1 MQKALF
7 LIVCSIAIVTGYGQ
21 VTKKYTIEQFYKN
34 TSVGGGIFSPDEK
47 KLLVHTNETGIF
59 NLYEIDIATG
69 KKKQLTDSKTESLFV
84 IGYVPGTGEVLYTA
98 DQGGNENTHIYLKK
112 RDGKVVDLTPGE
124 KEKANF
130 AGWTRDHKHL
140 YYLSN
145 ARDPKFFDL
154 YKMDVANWKADML
167 YKNDKGYFVSGL
179 SDNEQYVAL
188 VQPVS
193 SSSNNLYILDR
204 KSDQLTK
211 VNSESPARNNPA
223 QFSNDNKTLYYT
235 TNEDGEF
242 TYAVKYDLASNKKEK
257 LFETN
262 WDVMYMYQS
271 WNEKYRVVG
280 INEDAKNSI
289 RLFDAQTGK
298 ELPFPKIEGGDIQGV
313 SISPSENKMRL
324 SIGNAK
330 QPNEHYLYDFKTKQ
344 LKKLTNSLNPEI
356 NPNDLVDAE
365 IIRYKSF
372 DGLEIPAVF
381 YKPKDA
387 SEKNRVPAIVMVHG
401 GPGGQARV
409 GYFALVQYL
418 VNHGYAVLD
427 VNNRG
432 SSGYGKTF
440 HQMDDRNHGD
450 KDLKDVVWGK
460 RYLTSLPYIDGN
472 KIGIMGGSYGGYM
485 TAAAM
490 AFHPQEFNVGVN
502 IFGVTNWLR
511 TLKSIP
517 AFWEAQRKALY
528 DELGD
533 PNTEDSVRLYNI
545 SPLFHAANIARPFM
559 VLQGS
564 NDPRVLQ
571 IESDEIVAA
580 VKKNN
585 VPVEYVVFPD
595 EGHGFRK
602 KENEIKGYGQILV
615 FLDKYLK
622 GTDPKYQEAKKAF

>member
-1 MQKALF
+1 MQR
-7 LIVCSIAIVTGYGQ
+7 AILVTLACVVMTFSYAQ
-21 VTKKYTIEQFYKN
+21 TKKYTIEQFYKN
-34 TSVGGGIFSPDEK
+34 TNVGGGIFSPDEK
-47 KLLVHTNETGIF
+47 KLLVHTNETGIY
-59 NLYEIDIATG
+59 NLFEIDIASG
-69 KKKQLTDSKTESLFV
+69 KKKQITDSKTESLFAV
-84 IGYVPGTGEVLYTA
+84 GYVPGTNHILYTA
-98 DQGGNENTHIYLKK
+98 DQGGNENNHIYLRKG
-112 RDGKVVDLTPGE
+112 DGKVTDLTPGE

-130 AGWTRDHKHL
+130 AGWSRDRKHF

-145 ARDPKFFDL
+145 VRDPKFFDL
-154 YKMDVANWKADML
+154 YKMDVATWKADML

-179 SDNEQYVAL
+179 SEDEQYIAL
-188 VQPVS
+188 TQPMTT
-193 SSSNNLYILDR
+193 SSNNLYILDR
-204 KSDQLTK
+204 KSDKLTK
-211 VNSESPARNNPA
+211 VNSDVPADNNPE
-223 QFSNDNKTLYYT
+223 QFSKDSKSLFYT
-235 TNEDGEF
+235 TNEDGEY
-242 TYAVKYDLASNKKEK
+242 TYVVKYDLATNKKEK
-257 LFETN
+257 VFETE
-262 WDVMYMYQS
+262 WDVMYVAQS
-271 WNEKYRVVG
+271 ENEKYRVIGV
-280 INEDAKNSI
+280 NEDARNSI
-289 RLFDAQTGK
+289 RLFDAKSGK
-298 ELPFPKIEGGDIQGV
+298 ELSFPKVEGGDIQGV
-313 SISPSENKMRL
+313 SISRSENKMRL
-324 SIGNAK
+324 YIGNAK
-330 QPNEHYLYDFKTKQ
+330 QPNEIYVYDFSTKQ

-365 IIRYKSF
+365 IVRYKSF
-372 DGLEIPAVF
+372 DGLEIPAVL

-409 GYFALVQYL
+409 GYRALVQYL
-418 VNHGYAVLD
+418 VNHGYAILD

-432 SSGYGKTF
+432 SSGYGKSF
-440 HQMDDRNHGD
+440 YKMDDKNHGD

-460 RYLTSLPYIDGN
+460 RYLTSLTYIDGN
-472 KIGIMGGSYGGYM
+472 KVGIMGGSYGGYM

-490 AFHPQEFNVGVN
+490 TFHPQEFNVGVN

-511 TLKSIP
+511 TLRSIP

-533 PNTEDSVRLYNI
+533 PNGEDSVRLYNI
-545 SPLFHAANIARPFM
+545 SPLFHAANIVRPFM

-622 GTDPKYQEAKKAF
+622 GTDPKYQEGKKAF